1 MTRASIAPSDAVAIN
16 AVLVASRQA
25 VDAICDR
32 WSLSL
37 MLAALQGERLF
48 SGLQAHTGMASGLLT
63 ARLGALES
71 AGVLERARSTARLSG
86 HEYRLTQA
94 GEALAPVLLQMLR
107 WDRNWAKA
115 AEPVSQALRHSACG
129 HPLRL
134 DLRCAACG
142 RPAGARDIEL
152 RVSATQLRRMPAKQT
167 ARRRSSLS
175 GHAGGTTP
183 QVLGPSLDVFGD
195 KWGIEILLCAFFRI
209 RRFSDFRASTGV
221 SANIL
226 ADRLARFVAA
236 GVMTPA
242 LGGSRHA
249 GYRLTEQ
256 GIDLYGAI
264 VAIQDWADAW
274 LPGRYRSPVQLI
286 HRDCG
291 AIYHPALSCAACER
305 PMDLGDVETPAGAR
319 ALAMP
324 GEPP

>member
-1 MTRASIAPSDAVAIN
+1 MTRASIAPSDAAAIN

-37 MLAALQGERLF
+37 VLAALHGERLF
-48 SGLQAHTGMASGLLT
+48 SGLQSRTGMASGLLT
-63 ARLGALES
+63 ARLGALTA
-71 AGVLERARSTARLSG
+71 AGVLERARSPTRSAG
-86 HEYRLTQA
+86 HEYRLTAA
-94 GEALAPVLLQMLR
+94 GEALSPVMLQMLR
-107 WDRNWAKA
+107 WDQNWAKTP
-115 AEPVSQALRHSACG
+115 EPASQALRHSACG
-129 HPLRL
+129 RPLRL

-142 RPAGARDIEL
+142 QPAGARDIDL
-152 RVSATQLRRMPAKQT
+152 RVSATQLRRMPAKQR
-167 ARRRSSLS
+167 AHRRSSLS
-175 GHAGGTTP
+175 GHAGGLAP
-183 QVLGPSLDVFGD
+183 QPLGPSLDMFGD

-226 ADRLARFVAA
+226 TDRLARFVAA
-236 GVMTPA
+236 GVMTPVK
-242 LGGSRHA
+242 GGSRHA
-249 GYRLTEQ
+249 GYRLTEK

-274 LPGRYRSPVQLI
+274 LPHRYRSPVRLI

-291 AIYHPALSCAACER
+291 ATYHPTLSCAACAR
-305 PMDLGDVETPAGAR
+305 PVDLGGVETLADAR
-319 ALAMP
+319 PLAMP